1 MCNHTKKSGKHCA
14 RCPLHV
20 FGLRRKPGKL
30 TLPAVLSGRG
40 DTTED
45 AQPLNF
51 IPAGMSRRRFLQ
63 KMGAV
68 GAVGVSLSVL
78 PKWMPRMAFAQSPA
92 DSNGEIVVAV
102 FLRGGIDG
110 LAAVAPY
117 FEGSDYYD
125 KRPTQ
130 HLKEP
135 GQGAEAAID
144 LDGQFG
150 IHPAMQ
156 PLKAIYDAG
165 DLAFVH
171 AAGMTDPTRSHFDA
185 MMMMEF
191 GTPGNKATT
200 DGWLARYL
208 KATAERNGS
217 PFRAVG
223 MGQILPTSLAG
234 GVSALA
240 LQSIADFHMQ
250 GRADEVQRM
259 QAALAELYT
268 IQAPQDELDQ
278 QAKLAFDT
286 FDQMQTLQAA
296 EYAPANGAA
305 YPESE
310 FGMGLRQIAQIAKA
324 DVGLEIA
331 TIDVG
336 GWDTHEQ
343 QGTFGGE
350 FEFLLRNLTDGLS
363 AFYRD
368 MGDDMR
374 RVTVVTMSEFGRTID
389 ENASA
394 GTDHG
399 HGNFMMLMG
408 GGVNGGQVYT
418 QWPTLA
424 EDALADGDLAITT
437 DYRDVLAEVVANRLY
452 SDDLDFIFPNF
463 KTTPLGLVVPA

>member
-20 FGLRRKPGKL
+20 FGLRRKP
-30 TLPAVLSGRG
+30 TSIALPAILTGRRP
-40 DTTED
+40 DEPD
-45 AQPLNF
+45 AAPINP
-51 IPAGMSRRRFLQ
+51 IPNGMSRRNFLR
-63 KMGAV
+63 KMSTV
-68 GAVGVSLSVL
+68 GAVGVGLSVM
-78 PKWMPRMAFAQSPA
+78 PKWMPRMAFAQSPQQ
-92 DSNGEIVVAV
+92 SNGEIVVVV

-110 LAAVAPY
+110 LTAVAPY
-117 FEGSDYYD
+117 FEGSSYYD

-135 GQGAEAAID
+135 GSGAEAAIN
-144 LDGQFG
+144 LDGRFG

-156 PLKAIYDAG
+156 PLKDIYDAG
-165 DLAFVH
+165 DLAFIH
-171 AAGMTDPTRSHFDA
+171 ATGLTDPTRSHFDA
-185 MMMMEF
+185 MMLMEF
-191 GTPGNKATT
+191 GTPGNKTTT

-208 KATAERNGS
+208 KATADRNGS

-223 MGQILPTSLAG
+223 MGHILPTSLAG

-240 LQSIADFHMQ
+240 LQSIADFHMD
-250 GRADEVQRM
+250 GRADEIARM
-259 QAALAELYT
+259 QKALADLYT
-268 IQAPQDELDQ
+268 INAPQDELDQ
-278 QAKLAFDT
+278 QARLAFDT
-286 FDQMQTLQAA
+286 FDQMETLRTQP
-296 EYAPANGAA
+296 YVPAHGAQ

-310 FGMGLRQIAQIAKA
+310 FGMGLRHIAQIAKA
-324 DVGLEIA
+324 DVGLEVA
-331 TIDVG
+331 TVDIG

-350 FEFLLRNLTDGLS
+350 FEILLRDLTSGLN

-368 MGDDMR
+368 MGNDMR
-374 RVTVVTMSEFGRTID
+374 RVTVITMSEFGRTVD

-418 QWPTLA
+418 DWPTLN

-452 SDDLDFIFPNF
+452 SNDLDFIFPNF
-463 KTTPLGLVVPA
+463 TTTPLGLVAPA